1 MRFNALETFRSE
13 EMRSTYMAGL
23 SYTVRPGNDLLARHV
38 AAWVSEGK
46 VEVIPE
52 DAMTERKARV
62 SGHGVVT

>member
-1 MRFNALETFRSE
+1 MKFRALETFKSE
-13 EMRSTYMAGL
+13 EMRSTYMVGL

-52 DAMTERKARV
+52 HAVTERRAFL
-62 SGHGVVT
+62 SGQGVVS